1 MSIFTS
7 INIEN
12 ILISLL
18 GGILSFLGVLLSIK
32 HSNFLFKKQQK
43 HQELYKA
50 KYLLY
55 LFKQKLKIENENFD
69 YIFFIFFNIL
79 NTMYLGKVILGFP
92 QFEKNNI
99 NLDKEDIIF
108 LASYDLLDI
117 VYEADTLDLYQTKQ
131 LDIIFQKNNSKS
143 LVSYRKQYIYDINNF
158 EKFFNFQKNILNEKN
173 FDEIFKIVFSD
184 WNFNKI
190 SLKFYQKLNDDF
202 STITFDEWPQE
213 DTVETDYYLL
223 TELEIKQL
231 KLKMIIFLINSI
243 YGNPSAEDLTYELID
258 SNEIN
263 LEIKQLINFAKTYVG
278 HPSNLNNFNSKC
290 TLLKNYYDIVS
301 TLEKITN
308 SNNY

>member
-131 LDIIFQKNNSKS
+131 LDIIFQKN
-143 LVSYRKQYIYDINNF
+143 
-158 EKFFNFQKNILNEKN
+158 ILNEKN

-190 SLKFYQKLNDDF
+190 SLKFYQKLNNDF

-213 DTVETDYYLL
+213 DTIETDYYLL

-243 YGNPSAEDLTYELID
+243 YGDPSAEDLTYELID

-278 HPSNLNNFNSKC
+278 YPSNLNNFNSKC